1 MIHNVIL
8 NKKHGL
14 RNCGRAYLLLIFL
27 MGNYKHVVTYALLY
41 STYESK
47 TLPDGEKILAPHLPG
62 RKVKIFTSNTES
74 ASEYV
79 SQKAS

>member
-8 NKKHGL
+8 NLKKHGL
-14 RNCGRAYLLLIFL
+14 RSFGRAYLLLIFL
-27 MGNYKHVVTYALLY
+27 TGNYKHVVTYALLHIRI
-41 STYESK
+41 K
-47 TLPDGEKILAPHLPG
+47 TLPDGEKNTSPHLPG

-74 ASEYV
+74 ASVYV

>member
-8 NKKHGL
+8 NKKTWSTQL
-14 RNCGRAYLLLIFL
+14 RKSVSSPYFL
-27 MGNYKHVVTYALLY
+27 N
-41 STYESK
+41 
-47 TLPDGEKILAPHLPG
+47 GELQICCNLCIIPHTNQKPYPMVKEILAPHLPG

-74 ASEYV
+74 ASVYV